1 MGKKGLRPAVKA
13 AAYGGIST
21 ALIMVLMLF
30 SSLLPFME
38 YAIPAAAALII
49 FLFEKECGRKAGWI
63 CYAASALLCVLF
75 LPNKEPAVLYAL
87 FFGYYP
93 LLREV
98 LNVRCRKWAATL
110 CKYAVFNLMMIGAY
124 AVLIFLFQL
133 TELWEDINLGM
144 RYGAVVLLLFGNI
157 AFALYDLLLL
167 RAEQLYQAKKMGLE
181 LHFDGYL
188 ARFFRSARSFFGKTK
203 K

>member
-1 MGKKGLRPAVKA
+1 MGKNGIRPTVRA

-21 ALIMVLMLF
+21 ALIIVLMLL

-49 FLFEKECGRKAGWI
+49 FLFEKECGVKAGWV

-93 LLREV
+93 LMRET
-98 LNVRCRKWAATL
+98 LHAKCRRWVAVV
-110 CKYAVFNLMMIGAY
+110 CKYALFNLTMIGSY

-133 TELWEDINLGM
+133 TELWEEINLGM
-144 RYGAVVLLLFGNI
+144 RYGAAVLLLLGNA
-157 AFALYDLLLL
+157 AFFLYDLLIL

-181 LHFDGYL
+181 IHPNGYL
-188 ARFFRSARSFFGKTK
+188 ARFFRTAGSFFKKTK